1 MKRLTEKMKKVIQGL
16 KRNVMVDCATCPIA
30 RGCPIK
36 KNTDVS
42 TRKDYLGMFRAGYFP
57 EHVYR
62 EGYREFVEKC
72 IARQLKFIYDLC
84 ACKRKGLIID

>member
-36 KNTDVS
+36 QNTNVS
-42 TRKDYLGMFRAGYFP
+42 TRKDYLRLFKAGYFP
-57 EHVYR
+57 ENTYR

-72 IARQLKFIYDLC
+72 IAMQLKFIYDLC